1 MKSGLRKLRIPLLYF
16 ESLKGFDFQKLIIC
30 KLMSILVTKF
40 SYQDKTSKMK
50 INFKKKIVLPVLAA
64 GVFFIGTSF
73 KDDFFEIAKQ
83 IEIFTEVFK
92 TVNMNYVDQ
101 TNPGQIMDKAIKSM
115 LADLDPYTNYFN
127 EQDVVK
133 FKINATGE
141 YTGIGALI
149 TRKNGRL
156 IILEP
161 YKNYPAD
168 KAGLKAGDEII
179 QIGDV
184 NLIDFKEEASQL
196 LKGGK
201 NAKISI
207 QYKRQGKIATTEIIL
222 EEVEIKAVPF
232 FGKVDSKTGYIVLT
246 QFNRKASSE
255 TKEALETLKKEG
267 AEKIILDL
275 RGNPGGLLSEA
286 VNICNLFVPKNEII
300 VTTKS
305 KIEQHNNAYKTN
317 FEPIDLEIPLVILV
331 DGKSASASEIVAG
344 ALQDLDR
351 AVVLGSRSFGK
362 GLVQRPI
369 DLVYGTQVKVTIS
382 RYYTPSGRCIQ
393 SLDYGHKDENG
404 KAIRTDA
411 KNYNAF
417 KTRGGRTVY
426 DGGGILPDVVSEE
439 TKLSAISEALQQN
452 DAIFNFATNYYF
464 RNPSLGEKTPVIT
477 DLDYAEFK
485 QFLKKENFSLDTE
498 TQKALKKAFEVAQK
512 EGIDESI
519 KTDYNLLMASVQ
531 KSQEVQI
538 TKYQKEIKNLI
549 LDELILRYQYREGLY
564 QYYVKSN
571 SEIKKAASILNNSVE
586 YKKIL
591 LQK

>member
-1 MKSGLRKLRIPLLYF
+1 MQIH
-16 ESLKGFDFQKLIIC
+16 
-30 KLMSILVTKF
+30 
-40 SYQDKTSKMK
+40 
-50 INFKKKIVLPVLAA
+50 FKKKIILPVVAA

-101 TNPGQIMDKAIKSM
+101 TNPGQMMDKAIKTM

-141 YTGIGALI
+141 YTGIGAVI
-149 TRKNGRL
+149 TRKEGRL
-156 IILEP
+156 IIKEP

-179 QIGDV
+179 QIGEV
-184 NLIDFKEEASQL
+184 NLIDFKEDASQL
-196 LKGGK
+196 LKGAK
-201 NAKISI
+201 NAKIPVK
-207 QYKRQGKIATTEIIL
+207 YKRQGKTLSTQIVL
-222 EEVEIKAVPF
+222 EEVEVKAVPF
-232 FGKVDSKTGYIVLT
+232 FGKVDDKTGYIVLS
-246 QFNRKASSE
+246 QFNRKASAE
-255 TKEALETLKKEG
+255 TKAALESLKKDG

-275 RGNPGGLLSEA
+275 RGNPGGLLNEA
-286 VNICNLFVPKNEII
+286 INICNFFVPKNEII
-300 VTTKS
+300 VTTQS
-305 KIEQHNNAYKTN
+305 KIEKHNNVYKTT

-351 AVVLGSRSFGK
+351 AVVIGSRSFGK

-393 SLDYGHKDENG
+393 ALDYGHKDANG

-417 KTRGGRTVY
+417 KTRKGRTVY
-426 DGGGILPDVVSEE
+426 DGGGISPDIALEE
-439 TKLSAISEALQQN
+439 TKLSPISEALQQN
-452 DAIFNFATNYYF
+452 DAIFNFVTDYYY
-464 RNPSLGEKTPVIT
+464 RNPSLGEKIPTLT
-477 DLDYAEFK
+477 DGDYSAFK
-485 QFLKKENFSLDTE
+485 QFLKKEDLSLDTE
-498 TQKALKKAFEVAQK
+498 TQKALKKTLELAQI

-519 KTDYNLLMASVQ
+519 KADYNQLLTSVQ
-531 KSQEVQI
+531 KSEETQI
-538 TKYQKEIKNLI
+538 NKYQKEIKNLM
-549 LDELILRYQYREGLY
+549 LDEIILRYQYREGLY
-564 QYYVKSN
+564 QYYLKSN
-571 SEIKKAASILNNSVE
+571 SEIKKATTILNNPTE

-591 LQK
+591 LQ

>member
-1 MKSGLRKLRIPLLYF
+1 M
-16 ESLKGFDFQKLIIC
+16 Q
-30 KLMSILVTKF
+30 
-40 SYQDKTSKMK
+40 
-50 INFKKKIVLPVLAA
+50 INFKKRFILPVLAA
-64 GVFFIGTSF
+64 GVFFVGTSF

-101 TNPGQIMDKAIKSM
+101 TNPGQMMDKAIKTM
-115 LADLDPYTNYFN
+115 LTDLDPYTNYFN

-141 YTGIGALI
+141 YTGIGAQI
-149 TRKNGRL
+149 SRKDGKL
-156 IILEP
+156 IIKEP

-179 QIGDV
+179 QIGEV
-184 NLIDFKEEASQL
+184 NLLDFKEDASSL

-207 QYKRQGKIATTEIIL
+207 KYKRQGKIINTQIIL
-222 EEVEIKAVPF
+222 EEVEVKAVPF
-232 FGKVDSKTGYIVLT
+232 FGKVDDKTGYIVLS

-255 TKEALETLKKEG
+255 TKAALESLKKDG

-275 RGNPGGLLSEA
+275 RGNPGGLLNEA
-286 VNICNLFVPKNEII
+286 VNICNLFVPKNEVI

-305 KIEQHNNAYKTN
+305 KIEQHNNAYKTT
-317 FEPIDLEIPLVILV
+317 FDPVDLEIPLIILV

-351 AVVLGSRSFGK
+351 AVVIGSRSFGK

-393 SLDYGHKDENG
+393 ALDYGHKDATG

-417 KTRGGRTVY
+417 KTRKGRTVY
-426 DGGGILPDVVSEE
+426 DGGGIMPDVVLEE

-452 DAIFNFATNYYF
+452 DAIFNFATDYYY
-464 RNPSLGEKTPVIT
+464 RNPTLGEKIPTLT
-477 DLDYAEFK
+477 DADYTAFK
-485 QFLKKENFSLDTE
+485 QFLKKEDFSMDTQ
-498 TQKALKKAFEVAQK
+498 TQKAAKKVYEVAQK

-519 KTDYNLLMASVQ
+519 KAEFNQLLSSIQ
-531 KSQEVQI
+531 KSEETQI
-538 TKYQKEIKNLI
+538 NKYQKEIKNLMV
-549 LDELILRYQYREGLY
+549 DELILRYQYREGLY
-564 QYYVKSN
+564 QYYLKNN
-571 SEIKKAASILNNSVE
+571 SEIKKATSILNNLTE

-591 LQK
+591 LQ